1 MAASKRWTEEI
12 VRNTCDMD
20 DIYRLFHDTKKEG
33 MDDMTLTQLKYAIC
47 AAGEHSMNDAAK
59 KLYISQPSLSGAV
72 ASLEKELA
80 IQIFRKSKAGISLT
94 AEGEEFIGYAR
105 QVLEQYE
112 LLEAKYVTQKEMKQK
127 FSVSLQHYTF
137 AVQAFIET
145 IKQYGMNDYEFEI
158 YEEKTHRVI
167 ENVRNCKSEL
177 GILYL
182 NDFNRQVLQKI
193 FADYRLAFHPIFDC
207 GLYVYMAKTHPL
219 AGKKRIELEELMEY
233 PCLSF
238 AQGELN
244 SFYFAEE
251 VLSTVPYKKLIKASD
266 RATLLNLMIGIQ
278 GFTICSGIIC
288 EELNG
293 ADYVAVRLNSSEKMT
308 IGYLTRKDMHISKIG
323 MDYLTAL
330 EKFKDRVML

>member
-1 MAASKRWTEEI
+1 MVIRYLEI
-12 VRNTCDMD
+12 
-20 DIYRLFHDTKKEG
+20 LE
-33 MDDMTLTQLKYAIC
+33 AI
-47 AAGEHSMNDAAK
+47 AETGTFTSAAK

-72 ASLEKELA
+72 ASLEKELE
-80 IQIFRKSKAGISLT
+80 IQIFSKSKTGISLT

-193 FADYRLAFHPIFDC
+193 FADYRLEFHPIFDC

-219 AGKKRIELEELMEY
+219 AGKKRIEMEELMEY

-238 AQGELN
+238 SQWKHN

-323 MDYLTAL
+323 MDYLAAL

>member
-1 MAASKRWTEEI
+1 
-12 VRNTCDMD
+12 
-20 DIYRLFHDTKKEG
+20 
-33 MDDMTLTQLKYAIC
+33 MTLTQLKYAIC

>member
-1 MAASKRWTEEI
+1 
-12 VRNTCDMD
+12 MD

-167 ENVRNCKSEL
+167 ENVRNCKSEFVKRFL
-177 GILYL
+177 ERSLFYGLSSLLDSEMIC
-182 NDFNRQVLQKI
+182 I
-193 FADYRLAFHPIFDC
+193 FP
-207 GLYVYMAKTHPL
+207 
-219 AGKKRIELEELMEY
+219 
-233 PCLSF
+233 
-238 AQGELN
+238 
-244 SFYFAEE
+244 YFCPYAESARE
-251 VLSTVPYKKLIKASD
+251 I
-266 RATLLNLMIGIQ
+266 REFFI
-278 GFTICSGIIC
+278 
-288 EELNG
+288 
-293 ADYVAVRLNSSEKMT
+293 
-308 IGYLTRKDMHISKIG
+308 
-323 MDYLTAL
+323 
-330 EKFKDRVML
+330 

>member
-1 MAASKRWTEEI
+1 MVLWI
-12 VRNTCDMD
+12 VCTGYAGM
-20 DIYRLFHDTKKEG
+20 LKGKEG
-33 MDDMTLTQLKYAIC
+33 MGYMTLTQLKYAVC
-47 AAGEHSMNDAAK
+47 AAGENSFNDAAK
-59 KLYISQPSLSGAV
+59 KLYISQPSLSGAI
-72 ASLEKELA
+72 ASLEKEVE
-80 IQIFRKSKAGISLT
+80 IQIFNKSKTGISLT
-94 AEGEEFIGYAR
+94 TEGEEFIGYAR

-112 LLEAKYVTQKEMKQK
+112 LLEAKYITKKETKQK
-127 FSVSLQHYTF
+127 FSVSMQHYTF

-158 YEEKTHRVI
+158 YEETTHRVI
-167 ENVRNCKSEL
+167 ENVRNCRSEL

-193 FADYRLAFHPIFDC
+193 FAEYHLEFQPIFDC

-219 AGKKRIELEELMEY
+219 AGRNLVELEELMEY

-238 AQGELN
+238 SQGAHN

-266 RATLLNLMIGIQ
+266 RATLLNLMVGIR

-293 ADYVAVRLNSSEKMT
+293 TDYVAVRLNSGEKMT
-308 IGYLTRKDMHISKIG
+308 IGYLTRKDIHISKIG
-323 MDYLTAL
+323 MDYLATL
-330 EKFKDRVML
+330 EKFKDKVML

>member
-1 MAASKRWTEEI
+1 
-12 VRNTCDMD
+12 
-20 DIYRLFHDTKKEG
+20 
-33 MDDMTLTQLKYAIC
+33 
-47 AAGEHSMNDAAK
+47 MNDAAK

-72 ASLEKELA
+72 ASLEKELE
-80 IQIFRKSKAGISLT
+80 IQIFSKSKTGISLT

-193 FADYRLAFHPIFDC
+193 FADYRLEFHPIFDC

-323 MDYLTAL
+323 MDYLAAL
-330 EKFKDRVML
+330 EKFKYRVML

>member
-72 ASLEKELA
+72 ASLEKELE
-80 IQIFRKSKAGISLT
+80 IQIFSKSKTGISLT

-145 IKQYGMNDYEFEI
+145 IKQYGMHDYEFEI

-193 FADYRLAFHPIFDC
+193 FAEYRLEFHPIFDC

-219 AGKKRIELEELMEY
+219 ARKKRIELEELMEY

-238 AQGELN
+238 SQGEHN

-323 MDYLTAL
+323 MDYLAAL
-330 EKFKDRVML
+330 EKFKYRVML